1 MNTEIIDK
9 MFKNMNE
16 ALKGNI
22 DAMCEVVLTTFEEP
36 KGTLKEC
43 LEKYDSTRLDFLI
56 NMYPEVH
63 EKKKSINKKQKVKLL
78 EENIL
83 DLVTNRLDDLSVD
96 LLKELHMVLK
106 DDTYQMKTRILIGM
120 GIVFYA
126 ITNHK
131 EIFYIPSDVKKIL
144 EVKLTKQTID
154 DSVEKNFF
162 SFLLSCYYV
171 YGFVPKDL
179 VKKIYEDKTHMK
191 TNLEEN
197 SELFNKNFLTVRID
211 NQEFFWSKKYPVFEE
226 AKKIPTDY
234 ASLSYDEIMR
244 YLFEFTMF
252 LNDVSEVLQI
262 SSEENIGSLIEKIL
276 IIPKD
281 NETIINEL
289 VQEYDLNFK
298 KAKKLQD
305 FFENM
310 HIRYW
315 ALGGK
320 TKEEKQMEEFVL
332 NKKPTKKDLKSCL
345 EALDDQAF
353 TFLNQKYKAH
363 SIDELY
369 EKILVAFEA
378 EFSIQ
383 DDQENILKMENKEFD
398 NDIIVA
404 YDIINAYF
412 FLYKSQEK
420 LKVII
425 PNEMKDILLQKDLD
439 EDDGLDL
446 KKFEDENDLV
456 YEYIT
461 INGIIKKSD
470 LQQLLKK
477 YHNIHYS
484 IKELD
489 QIVKD
494 YDFFVHSQYYSVLA
508 DITDFEKDLILSRK
522 KDNSFRIIDDEH
534 LDSLD
539 ELDDFSN
546 KIEYYLRDSKASE
559 LSKKEFL
566 GTILMLVQIEMFS
579 SESIKSLM
587 KEHNF
592 SLDKVTF
599 QKILD
604 CVREYKNTIPL
615 WTQNGFT
622 KKEIISMPKKEKIGR
637 NDLCPCGSGKK
648 YKNCC
653 GKNA

>member
-43 LEKYDSTRLDFLI
+43 LEKYDSTQLDFLI

-96 LLKELHMVLK
+96 LLKELHMLLK
-106 DDTYQMKTRILIGM
+106 DNTYQMKTRILTGM

-131 EIFYIPSDVKKIL
+131 EIFYIPSDVRKIL
-144 EVKLTKQTID
+144 EEKLTKQTID

-179 VKKIYEDKTHMK
+179 VKKIYEDKTHK
-191 TNLEEN
+191 KINFEEN
-197 SELFNKNFLTVRID
+197 SELFNKKFLTVRID

-234 ASLSYDEIMR
+234 ALLSYDEIMH

-281 NETIINEL
+281 NETIISEL

-345 EALDDQAF
+345 EALGDQAF
-353 TFLNQKYKAH
+353 ALLNQKYKAH

-398 NDIIVA
+398 NDTIVA

-425 PNEMKDILLQKDLD
+425 PDEMKDILLQKDLD
-439 EDDGLDL
+439 EDDDFED
-446 KKFEDENDLV
+446 FEDENDLV
-456 YEYIT
+456 YKYVT
-461 INGIIKKSD
+461 INGIIKKSV

-477 YHNIHYS
+477 HHNIHYS
-484 IKELD
+484 IKALD
-489 QIVKD
+489 QIVED
-494 YDFFVHSQYYSVLA
+494 YNFFVHPQYYSVLA
-508 DITDFEKDLILSRK
+508 DITDFEQDLILARK
-522 KDNSFRIIDDEH
+522 KGKSYKILDGEH
-534 LDSLD
+534 LDYLD

-546 KIEYYLRDSKASE
+546 KVEYYLQDSKNSE

-579 SESIKSLM
+579 AELM
-587 KEHNF
+587 KNLMREHNF

-599 QKILD
+599 QKIRD

-622 KKEIISMPKKEKIGR
+622 KKEVNNFPKKEKIGR

-648 YKNCC
+648 YKKCC